1 MADPELS
8 QDGNRFLGSGFGVP
22 GLLAPNVCLKSHNM
36 ILRV

>member
-22 GLLAPNVCLKSHNM
+22 RLMSASKATP
-36 ILRV
+36 